1 MLRLGNSRRAVRDR
15 MKELPQPSRIHH
27 IDGIRGI
34 LALMVAASHFY
45 GSITGYSP
53 DRPLIGASLA
63 VDFFFLL
70 SGYVLTHQLNIKPVT
85 YQIHI
90 FTRIRRLLPLHALAS
105 ILTLC
110 AIWLNH
116 KTDGYVPPWFG
127 EITPTLVAVNLLML
141 THIGIEKFE
150 VINAPAWS
158 ISVEFLIS
166 AFVLFPFTQIK
177 DERFA
182 AAFVLIA
189 AAVIGTLWDWNLRTE
204 QMIAPFLNGGLVRG
218 LMGILLGHCIYRW
231 TQKDAQPNR
240 MTLIARVAPP
250 LFYYCLWRILSNE
263 SRQDFLALIAFAI
276 VIWAWHNK
284 SDSKTRKILSSA
296 PARFLGDISFSVYL
310 LHTPLLLL
318 VSPSKLASI
327 FTPGVAVT
335 LLLTLCILLST
346 ITYFGFERK
355 ASKFIQHL
363 ARR

>member
-1 MLRLGNSRRAVRDR
+1 
-15 MKELPQPSRIHH
+15 MKELPQPRRIHH

-45 GSITGYSP
+45 GSITGYSS

-70 SGYVLTHQLNIKPVT
+70 SGYVLTHQLNIKPIT
-85 YQIHI
+85 YQNHI
-90 FTRIRRLLPLHALAS
+90 LNRIRRLLPLHVLAT
-105 ILTLC
+105 ILTLFVL
-110 AIWLNH
+110 WLNS
-116 KTDGYVPPWFG
+116 KTNGYVPPWFG
-127 EITPTLVAVNLLML
+127 EVTPTLVAINLLML

-166 AFVLFPFTQIK
+166 AFVLFPFTRAK
-177 DERFA
+177 NEGFA

-189 AAVIGTLWDWNLRTE
+189 AIAIGNLWNWNLRSE
-204 QMIAPFLNGGLVRG
+204 QMIAPFLNGGLTRG

-231 TQKDAQPNR
+231 TQKPIQPHHT
-240 MTLIARVAPP
+240 TLAAKIAPP
-250 LFYYCLWRILSNE
+250 LFYYCIWRILSNE
-263 SRQDFLALIAFAI
+263 SSQDFCALIAFAI
-276 VIWAWHNK
+276 VIWAWHNE
-284 SDSKTRKILSSA
+284 SDSKTRQVLSSA

-318 VSPSKLASI
+318 VSPSKLANTT
-327 FTPGVAVT
+327 TPGVAVA
-335 LLLTLCILLST
+335 LLLILCILISAMA
-346 ITYFGFERK
+346 YFGYERK
-355 ASKFIQHL
+355 ANKFIQRL